1 MLGISEVISPSLND
15 AESLPDKVFEVWDD
29 CWESV
34 TMFTRLSS
42 DWVYAGMGSCTGINK
57 QTLQWY
63 MDIFE
68 VKDKRAMLEDLQA
81 MEAHALTLMNKDK

>member
-1 MLGISEVISPSLND
+1 VLGISGVVSPSLND
-15 AESLPDKVFEVWDD
+15 AETLPTKAFEVWDD

-34 TMFTRLSS
+34 IMFTLLAN
-42 DWVYAGMGSCTGINK
+42 DWTYAVMGSCTGMNK

-63 MDIFE
+63 MEVFE

-81 MEAHALTLMNKDK
+81 MESHALTLMNKDK